1 MIGKDLVKSS
11 ILGDYNIRVFC
22 SIIIFLMI
30 RQIVTKQI
38 ILIGGIFGVSL
49 CLVALFLQVFIFP
62 NIIIENE
69 AKVQVVITPMPN
81 ALKTQAAQEII
92 PPSEK
97 TTETP
102 VIPGVFTSGMEI
114 IIAGTEGEGLNVRQS
129 PGIESPVVYLAQE
142 GESYLITDGP
152 KIQDGLIWWLIEQ
165 TEEGIKT
172 GWAVQDYF
180 SPTGQ

>member
-1 MIGKDLVKSS
+1 MGVL
-11 ILGDYNIRVFC
+11 
-22 SIIIFLMI
+22 
-30 RQIVTKQI
+30 
-38 ILIGGIFGVSL
+38 FGVSL
-49 CLVALFLQVFIFP
+49 CLIALFLQVFIFP
-62 NIIIENE
+62 NIIIKNE
-69 AKVQVVITPMPN
+69 AKFQLAITPMPD
-81 ALKTQAAQEII
+81 AVKTQVAQELI

-97 TTETP
+97 PTETP

-142 GESYLITDGP
+142 GESYVITNGP

-180 SPTGQ
+180 APDGQ